1 MKNKSKITNSLHL
14 KYFFSYKMGC
24 MESTEKIIDPL
35 HVNLTH
41 FTIER
46 VIGQGGFGKVNAC
59 VHKPTYINYLFIF
72 HS

>member
-1 MKNKSKITNSLHL
+1 
-14 KYFFSYKMGC
+14 MGC
-24 MESTEKIIDPL
+24 GSSVEKIIDPF

-59 VHKPTYINYLFIF
+59 IHKPTYYYNLFIVYIF
-72 HS
+72 I

>member
-1 MKNKSKITNSLHL
+1 
-14 KYFFSYKMGC
+14 MGC

-59 VHKPTYINYLFIF
+59 VHKPTYINYLFMF
-72 HS
+72 RS